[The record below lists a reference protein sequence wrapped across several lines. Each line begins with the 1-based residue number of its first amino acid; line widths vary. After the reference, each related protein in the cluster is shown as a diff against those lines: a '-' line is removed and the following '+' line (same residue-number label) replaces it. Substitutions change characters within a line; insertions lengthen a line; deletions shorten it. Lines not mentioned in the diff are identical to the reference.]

1 MRPQQ
6 NRRMRGRGNNNNNNN
21 NRRSPNPLS
30 RNYESNG
37 PDVKIRGNAQHIAEK
52 YAALARDAQAS
63 GDRVTAENYLQH
75 AEHYNRIIMAAQA
88 QMPQPVIRDDVDDED
103 SEITGGEDDTQ
114 NITRIEVVAEP
125 AGSGPQPTIQGT
137 PAEVAL
143 SEEEN
148 STKAIKAPRRAPRR
162 RATRPS
168 TEAPVESVSAQQVAE
183 ASEPAIA
190 ETAPSEKREA
200 LNVADT
206 GTEKPLKPKRGRRPK
221 VVVEEA

>member
-6 NRRMRGRGNNNNNNN
+6 NRRMRGRGNNSSNNN

-88 QMPQPVIRDDVDDED
+88 QMPQPAIRDELDDED
-103 SEITGGEDDTQ
+103 SEIIGGVDDHQ
-114 NITRIEVVAEP
+114 NITRIEVSVEP
-125 AGSGPQPTIQGT
+125 AGSGPQPTIEGT
-137 PAEVAL
+137 PVEVAL

-148 STKAIKAPRRAPRR
+148 SNNAIKPSRRAPRR
-162 RATRPS
+162 RAVRPS
-168 TEAPVESVSAQQVAE
+168 TEAMVESNSQPEVE
-183 ASEPAIA
+183 ASEPAA
-190 ETAPSEKREA
+190 ETAPLEKRVA
-200 LNVADT
+200 LNIADP
-206 GTEKPLKPKRGRRPK
+206 GAEQPLKPKRGRRPK
-221 VVVEEA
+221 VAVEEA